1 MNKQRAMAKH
11 RCDDGAVLVL
21 TLVLVLVLGVVVVA
35 LASFVTVGLHT
46 SKVTDA
52 RSETNADGA
61 AAVTWAMEGFRDT
74 SRTVASC
81 DGSLEVVPPAIAVNG
96 SAVTLTCNIT
106 APDGAFPVVHL
117 KALAQL
123 DGVRR
128 NVEAAAQLAPG
139 VAVRALD
146 WKIDDA
152 QLISP

>member
-1 MNKQRAMAKH
+1 MNQPADSTEQRGDH
-11 RCDDGAVLVL
+11 GAVLIL
-21 TLVLVLVLGVVVVA
+21 TLVLVVILGVVVVA
-35 LASFVTVGLHT
+35 LANFVTVGLRT
-46 SKVTDA
+46 SEVTDA
-52 RSETNADGA
+52 RTETNADGA
-61 AAVTWAMEGFRDT
+61 AAVTWAMEGFRDA
-74 SRTVASC
+74 SRSVASC
-81 DGSLEVVPPAIAVNG
+81 DGSVESVPPAIAVNG

-106 APDGAFPVVHL
+106 APDGSFPVVHL
-117 KALAQL
+117 TAVAQL